1 MSSQTSQFDLLKQRR
16 FAPLF
21 WVQFLGAANDNIFKY
36 AFTLLATYSAAQWGD
51 VPAHLAGFVIGA
63 LFIAPYLLFSATS
76 GQLADKFD
84 KTWLTRRVKEAEI
97 IIMLVAAM
105 GFVLAMPALL
115 YICVFLMGLHSTVF
129 GPVKYAY
136 LPQHLNSHELTGG
149 NGLVEMGTFVAILLG
164 TITGGLLVN
173 HMGIDTRAGLVI
185 AGTVVL
191 IAVIGRLMA
200 QAMPPSPAPAPSL
213 RMNWN
218 PVSETW
224 HNLRLARQQPAVFN
238 SLLGI
243 SWLWFFG
250 SLFLTSFPTF
260 ARDNIGGSPALSTLL
275 LAVFS
280 AGIGVGSLWCER
292 LSGRKVE
299 IGLVPFGSIGM
310 TVFAV
315 DLYFASRHFPVLYD
329 AGIMEFLAAA
339 GAWRIVLDLFF
350 LALFAGLYSVPLYA
364 LIQQRAEKHHTAR
377 IIAANNILN
386 ALFMIAAAL
395 MAAGLLSLGWSIPE
409 LFLVTGLLNA
419 LVALYIYR
427 LVPEFLLRFL
437 AWILIHTLY
446 RVRAINAER
455 LPERGAAVLVCNHVS
470 FVDAIVIMAESPR
483 PIRFVMHHTIF
494 KIPVMNWF
502 FKHAKAIAIAPARED
517 PQMLERANERIDRAL
532 RQGDLVCIFPEGR
545 ITDHGDLYPF
555 KQGIRKIIERTPV
568 PVYPMALRGLWGSFF
583 SRYGGTA
590 FSRPI
595 ESRLRRGLRS
605 QLEFVVGEPVEPES
619 VQPEDLQQRVRQLR
633 GSQR

>member
-1 MSSQTSQFDLLKQRR
+1 
-16 FAPLF
+16 
-21 WVQFLGAANDNIFKY
+21 AANDNIFKY

-173 HMGIDTRAGLVI
+173 HLGSDTRAGMVI

-260 ARDNIGGSPALSTLL
+260 ARDNIG
-275 LAVFS
+275 
-280 AGIGVGSLWCER
+280 
-292 LSGRKVE
+292 
-299 IGLVPFGSIGM
+299 
-310 TVFAV
+310 
-315 DLYFASRHFPVLYD
+315 
-329 AGIMEFLAAA
+329 
-339 GAWRIVLDLFF
+339 
-350 LALFAGLYSVPLYA
+350 
-364 LIQQRAEKHHTAR
+364 
-377 IIAANNILN
+377 
-386 ALFMIAAAL
+386 
-395 MAAGLLSLGWSIPE
+395 
-409 LFLVTGLLNA
+409 
-419 LVALYIYR
+419 
-427 LVPEFLLRFL
+427 
-437 AWILIHTLY
+437 
-446 RVRAINAER
+446 
-455 LPERGAAVLVCNHVS
+455 
-470 FVDAIVIMAESPR
+470 
-483 PIRFVMHHTIF
+483 
-494 KIPVMNWF
+494 
-502 FKHAKAIAIAPARED
+502 
-517 PQMLERANERIDRAL
+517 
-532 RQGDLVCIFPEGR
+532 
-545 ITDHGDLYPF
+545 
-555 KQGIRKIIERTPV
+555 
-568 PVYPMALRGLWGSFF
+568 
-583 SRYGGTA
+583 
-590 FSRPI
+590 
-595 ESRLRRGLRS
+595 
-605 QLEFVVGEPVEPES
+605 
-619 VQPEDLQQRVRQLR
+619 
-633 GSQR
+633 